1 MILTKL
7 IEAKQGNKPKFD
19 EGHIIMALLQIKQ
32 MQPVGRIILMKNL
45 GLTEASMKTML
56 KRLRELELIHT
67 DPVGGNTLTEKGER
81 LVSCIQNNS
90 MIKESE
96 LKSLNWKSY
105 MIVLHEGSKLLNNFS
120 VLYLRDEMIRLGADK
135 ALICIIARD
144 GKIEIPP
151 KTDEMSLKGLIE
163 EIREN
168 CNDCREGDL
177 ITFITPNDQHLAF
190 LILAQLIQKLEIC
203 KESGSW

>member
-1 MILTKL
+1 
-7 IEAKQGNKPKFD
+7 
-19 EGHIIMALLQIKQ
+19 
-32 MQPVGRIILMKNL
+32 
-45 GLTEASMKTML
+45 
-56 KRLRELELIHT
+56 
-67 DPVGGNTLTEKGER
+67 
-81 LVSCIQNNS
+81 